1 MTNREN
7 TPNKELTALV
17 FLCDP
22 PCSPWFKGFDLPM
35 KIPSALT
42 DRNTSFDSTMTPM
55 IDVVFQLIIF
65 FVWTAGFQMVEHVL
79 PSNLTETAGSAAAT
93 TNEPPLPPDFDP
105 VVVRIVWL
113 GNRSGWMVSGN
124 AIRDFA
130 QVRER
135 LTSLAAIKR
144 DLPVII
150 DPEGDVPLGDVID
163 LYDLARLVGFEKIQ
177 FAASEEV

>member
-1 MTNREN
+1 
-7 TPNKELTALV
+7 
-17 FLCDP
+17 
-22 PCSPWFKGFDLPM
+22 M

-79 PSNLTETAGSAAAT
+79 PSHLTETAGSAAAAT
-93 TNEPPLPPDFDP
+93 REPPPPPDFDP

-113 GNRSGWMVSGN
+113 GNRSGWMVGGQ
-124 AIRDFA
+124 ALRQFP

-135 LTSLAAIKR
+135 LTALAAIKR

-150 DPEGDVPLGDVID
+150 DPEANVPLGDVID
-163 LYDLARLVGFEKIQ
+163 IYDAARLAGFEKIQ
-177 FAASEEV
+177 FAASEDV